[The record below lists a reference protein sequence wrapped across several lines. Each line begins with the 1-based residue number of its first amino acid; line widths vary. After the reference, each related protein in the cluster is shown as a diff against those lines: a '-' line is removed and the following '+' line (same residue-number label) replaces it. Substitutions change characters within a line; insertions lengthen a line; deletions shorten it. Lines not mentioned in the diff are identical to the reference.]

1 MHFTLY
7 ILFSEKNKKYY
18 VGSCQNMEERI
29 TRHNSG
35 RNKSTHS
42 GMPWK
47 IIYQEKFDTRSDAVA
62 RELSIK
68 KKKSKIFIEK
78 LIKTKT

>member
-1 MHFTLY
+1 MQFTVY
-7 ILFSEKNKKYY
+7 ILYSDKNKKYY
-18 VGSCQNMEERI
+18 IGSCQNIEERL

-47 IIYQEKFDTRSDAVA
+47 ILYQEYFDSRSDAVA
-62 RELSIK
+62 REFSIK
-68 KKKSKIFIEK
+68 KMKSKIYIEK
-78 LIKTKT
+78 LISTKK